1 CFSTVSV
8 QDGFGGN
15 LRVGQGDPQVF
26 GTVTAIRVF
35 KIRVNSQADAGR
47 RISPLTFE
55 VLGGGYHGDTRY
67 NSRFMEHFGYP
78 QRKGR
83 FAGTRC
89 SNGVDSVVWVG
100 SVEVNC
106 FLLPC
111 TKLLCSPPGSP
122 FGYGWWDFF
131 TDLKHRI
138 THR

>member
-1 CFSTVSV
+1 
-8 QDGFGGN
+8 QGN
-15 LRVGQGDPQVF
+15 PQVF

-89 SNGVDSVVWVG
+89 SNGHEIFAWLG
-100 SVEVNC
+100 KVEFKGC
-106 FLLPC
+106 LLPL
-111 TKLLCSPPGSP
+111 TRLQCSPPGSP
-122 FGYGWWDFF
+122 FGSGWWEIF
-131 TDLKHRI
+131 TDPKQRI

>member
-1 CFSTVSV
+1 STVSV

-15 LRVGQGDPQVF
+15 LRVGQGNPQVF

-89 SNGVDSVVWVG
+89 SNGHEICAWLVK
-100 SVEVNC
+100 VELKG
-106 FLLPC
+106 FLLPL
-111 TKLLCSPPGSP
+111 TKLLCTPRGSP
-122 FGYGWWDFF
+122 FGDGWREVV
-131 TDLKHRI
+131 TDRQHQLTR
-138 THR
+138 R